1 MGQFQENLWRNRI
14 DRRMAGGMDRTDGP
28 KLKKESIRAI
38 TNFPILVSNIQNKT
52 KSRRCS
58 TLKKQVRSFMQ
69 AYCTRDPFKFQ
80 FILIFLFAIKCLK
93 NPQKMHFNGSRHNL
107 ILFQMYGDPKTT
119 PKEVF
124 SLVFE
129 NTFQVKTI

>member
-58 TLKKQVRSFMQ
+58 TLKK
-69 AYCTRDPFKFQ
+69 
-80 FILIFLFAIKCLK
+80 
-93 NPQKMHFNGSRHNL
+93 
-107 ILFQMYGDPKTT
+107 
-119 PKEVF
+119 
-124 SLVFE
+124 
-129 NTFQVKTI
+129 